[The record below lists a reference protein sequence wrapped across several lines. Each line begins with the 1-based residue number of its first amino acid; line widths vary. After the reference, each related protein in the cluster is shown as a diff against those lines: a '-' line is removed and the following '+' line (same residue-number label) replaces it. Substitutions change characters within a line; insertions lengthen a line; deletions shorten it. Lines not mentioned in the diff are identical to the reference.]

1 MIRLKSLLF
10 EQTGV
15 PGSVY
20 NTPGPE
26 TTMAGLAAV
35 ARNYN
40 PPSVRGYIRITDGNQ
55 WLATQRANNLRRLIQ
70 ENLFPRFSE
79 PFPKSII
86 TFNIPQVQVLGAGAK
101 NQYIQGSI
109 DIVMKYNPETFA
121 ANYDLLYN
129 FYELDGVPHIVV
141 SKRGQGSPELVEIGR
156 DPAAADASK
165 IKRFRNF
172 AAMQEPGA
180 KLIRTTAKNNV
191 LQYSIIIPIDR
202 FIEPPSKEFNNMSM
216 KQGSRLYFSK
226 KENLDALRSFIQ
238 TYSDGKDR
246 YTAKPDPE
254 SEGQYISS
262 NWIDGPGVI
271 AGIGNLIGHG
281 KTSSVKIL
289 SGDKAGTE
297 TILTRTYQDPSGK
310 GGKITPDNEIGDT
323 RTLQY
328 NLPQPRF
335 PDNMIRPIPSDFNK
349 IFTQIANDVNKLIN
363 DLYEPVS
370 FNSTIA
376 GFASSANATN
386 KAARG
391 VTPDH
396 TYGGAIQMNQWIN
409 NNG

>member
-20 NTPGPE
+20 NTPGLE
-26 TTMAGLAAV
+26 TNMAGLAAV

-40 PPSVRGYIRITDGNQ
+40 PPGVRGYIRITDGNQ

-70 ENLFPRFSE
+70 SNLFPSFSE
-79 PFPKSII
+79 PFPNSII
-86 TFNIPQVQVLGAGAK
+86 TFNIPQVQVLGAGAE

-109 DIVMKYNPETFA
+109 DIVMQYIQVPRVS
-121 ANYDLLYN
+121 NYDLLYN

-141 SKRGQGSPELVEIGR
+141 SKRGQGSPELVDFNR
-156 DPAAADASK
+156 DSTAADESK
-165 IKRFRNF
+165 IKKFKQF
-172 AAMQEPGA
+172 VAMKEPGA
-180 KLIRTTAKNNV
+180 KLIKLKAQNQDI
-191 LQYSIIIPIDR
+191 QYAIIIPIDR
-202 FIEPPSKEFNNMSM
+202 FIEPPSEEFNNMSM
-216 KQGSRLYFSK
+216 RQGSRLYFSK
-226 KENLDALRSFIQ
+226 NEKLNALRSFIQ
-238 TYSDGKDR
+238 TYTDGRDS
-246 YTAKPDPE
+246 YTTKTDPE
-254 SEGQYISS
+254 SEGRYISS
-262 NWIDGPGVI
+262 NWTETPGG
-271 AGIGNLIGHG
+271 AGNLIGFG
-281 KTSSVKIL
+281 KTSTAKIL

-328 NLPQPRF
+328 NLPRPRF
-335 PDNMIRPIPSDFNK
+335 PDNMIQPIPSDFTE

-396 TYGGAIQMNQWIN
+396 TYGGRIQLNQWIN
-409 NNG
+409 DNGQ